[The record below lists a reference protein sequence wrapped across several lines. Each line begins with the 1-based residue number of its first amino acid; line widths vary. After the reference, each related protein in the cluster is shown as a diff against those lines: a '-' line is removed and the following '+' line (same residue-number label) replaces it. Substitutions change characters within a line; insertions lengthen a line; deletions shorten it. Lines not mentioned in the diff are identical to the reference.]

1 MSLFQTQP
9 EPVAHPGRR
18 RAVIVLI
25 ALLVIA
31 AFAWRVFRFYPEK
44 RITTR
49 FLDTV
54 VAGEFE
60 SAYGQWNPAPEYSF
74 NDFMQDWGHDSPW
87 GKIRSYRIADVEGKT
102 GVVSFI
108 VVVNDVDSKPVEIWV
123 QRKTK
128 ALSFAPP

>member
-1 MSLFQTQP
+1 M
-9 EPVAHPGRR
+9 AHPRRR

-31 AFAWRVFRFYPEK
+31 TFAWRVFRFYPEK

-60 SAYGQWNPAPEYSF
+60 SAYGQWKAAPEYSF

-87 GKIRSYRIADVEGKT
+87 GKIWSYKIADVEGKG

-108 VVVNDVDSKPVEIWV
+108 VVVNDVDSQPVEIWV